1 MKAKD
6 KKIELLRE
14 VGDMKDSQL
23 CQLMKE
29 VEPLRISHKN
39 AEIKIADLEQR
50 LKAKTE
56 DCRNQEELNPQNCM
70 SQITSDYSFDKAKNM
85 KSTDFTEDFESLRQ
99 DLEKKT
105 ESERLLLKE
114 LEHCQKKLEKSEH
127 ELRSLSEYIKSEL
140 NLYKSRSQKIKEEL
154 LRIRKENT
162 ELKSQ
167 LEQRSVDKSRE
178 LERTREIENEKQ
190 MDDRFCLPFKKEE
203 LGDSSFKSESSF
215 TDRLESQD
223 GEIKG
228 LRESLTVLKGQFEKE
243 RKAMLLENEKLR
255 KKMTELGIPVSPQKE
270 KKDEQGPKRRQLTGY
285 AKPSSQLCADE
296 RLRLDLRSVNKIN
309 PRGGVTKQSQVPT
322 SKDSVSEGDQS
333 SNSESFIKNN
343 RQSVTKDNRR
353 ISAMSD
359 DNLSDSFCHN
369 MLCEYLD
376 IKAD

>member
-1 MKAKD
+1 M
-6 KKIELLRE
+6 
-14 VGDMKDSQL
+14 
-23 CQLMKE
+23 
-29 VEPLRISHKN
+29 
-39 AEIKIADLEQR
+39 
-50 LKAKTE
+50 
-56 DCRNQEELNPQNCM
+56 
-70 SQITSDYSFDKAKNM
+70 
-85 KSTDFTEDFESLRQ
+85 
-99 DLEKKT
+99 EKKT
-105 ESERLLLKE
+105 ESERLLLRE
-114 LEHCQKKLEKSEH
+114 LENCQKKLEKSEH
-127 ELRSLSEYIKSEL
+127 ELKSLSQYIKTEL
-140 NLYKSRSQKIKEEL
+140 NLYKGRSQKIKEEL
-154 LRIRKENT
+154 LRIRKENA

-167 LEQRSVDKSRE
+167 LEQRSFDKSRE
-178 LERTREIENEKQ
+178 LEKTREIENEKQ

-228 LRESLTVLKGQFEKE
+228 LRESLTVLKSQFERE
-243 RKAMLLENEKLR
+243 RRAMLFENDKLR

-270 KKDEQGPKRRQLTGY
+270 KKEEQGPKRRQLTGY

-296 RLRLDLRSVNKIN
+296 RLRLDLRNVNKVGSN
-309 PRGGVTKQSQVPT
+309 PRSGMSKPVQAPT
-322 SKDSVSEGDQS
+322 SKDSISEADQS